1 MKFGFTVVID
11 DQSIEIVLKEIKD
24 LVIKFILLVVLLYL
38 ALTLNE
44 MRSYGNQNTEY
55 NILKN

>member
-1 MKFGFTVVID
+1 MKSGFTVVTD

-38 ALTLNE
+38 A
-44 MRSYGNQNTEY
+44 
-55 NILKN
+55 

>member
-38 ALTLNE
+38 A
-44 MRSYGNQNTEY
+44 
-55 NILKN
+55 